1 MGLKNMDLGLAF
13 LGYLFLDGLF
23 LCIAAEHEITF
34 DLREKVVT
42 SLCNKSE
49 SLLLVNESYP
59 GPTLRVRKGDTAYI
73 TVNNNGLYGLT
84 VHWHG
89 VKQPKNPWS
98 DGPEYITQCPIQPGN
113 SFTYKVIFSDEEGTL
128 WWHAHSDWTR
138 ATVYGAIVV
147 EPAKGKLYPFDKQPD
162 GEHIIILGEWYNG
175 YLRTMLEAAMRIG
188 ADVAPS
194 DAYTINGQP
203 GFSNDC
209 YIENITI
216 FEVAR
221 GNTYLLRIVSAV
233 MNEEMFFG
241 IAGHNI
247 TVVGQDG
254 AYLKPI
260 PTSYIMISPGQ
271 TMDVL
276 VTANNSIDGH
286 TSYYMV
292 ATPYSD
298 SGGAPFNEK
307 STSAVLNYGGLIYNP
322 LYPEFLPDP
331 KNTDAADAFTK
342 QIKTLA
348 TEEHP
353 IDVPQE
359 IDERIFITIS
369 VNQLPCNLP
378 EGEKCGGPG
387 GNMHASTLNNISFQN
402 PSVDILQAYY
412 WNLTASTAPPLP
424 FDTDFPAFPP
434 VPFNYT
440 AGDNAQYQFP
450 SLGTKVR
457 MIEYGQRVEI
467 VFQGTNIGNPENHP
481 IHLHGYSFYVVGR
494 GHGNFDTDPN
504 YKHDYNL
511 VDPPRVNTIGVPKNG
526 WVAIRFKADNPGVWF
541 MHCHLEKHAIY
552 GMAGVLIVKDGDND
566 QEKMLPPPKD
576 GMPKC

>member
-1 MGLKNMDLGLAF
+1 
-13 LGYLFLDGLF
+13 
-23 LCIAAEHEITF
+23 
-34 DLREKVVT
+34 
-42 SLCNKSE
+42 
-49 SLLLVNESYP
+49 
-59 GPTLRVRKGDTAYI
+59 
-73 TVNNNGLYGLT
+73 
-84 VHWHG
+84 
-89 VKQPKNPWS
+89 
-98 DGPEYITQCPIQPGN
+98 
-113 SFTYKVIFSDEEGTL
+113 
-128 WWHAHSDWTR
+128 
-138 ATVYGAIVV
+138 
-147 EPAKGKLYPFDKQPD
+147 
-162 GEHIIILGEWYNG
+162 
-175 YLRTMLEAAMRIG
+175 
-188 ADVAPS
+188 
-194 DAYTINGQP
+194 
-203 GFSNDC
+203 
-209 YIENITI
+209 
-216 FEVAR
+216 
-221 GNTYLLRIVSAV
+221 

-331 KNTDAADAFTK
+331 KNTEAADAFTK
-342 QIKTLA
+342 QRKALA

-359 IDERIFITIS
+359 VDERIFITIS
-369 VNQLPCNLP
+369 VNLLPCNLP
-378 EGEKCGGPG
+378 DGEKCGGPG

-412 WNLTASTAPPLP
+412 WYCLYTLGIVTKKKQLIKLIYTYMYTYMNMYSFSFCRNLTASTAPPLP

-494 GHGNFDTDPN
+494 GIGNFDTDPN

-511 VDPPRVNTIGVPKNG
+511 IDPPRVNTIGVPKNG
-526 WVAIRFKADNPGVWF
+526 WVAIRFKADNPGNLSLSLNLFVR
-541 MHCHLEKHAIY
+541 
-552 GMAGVLIVKDGDND
+552 V
-566 QEKMLPPPKD
+566 
-576 GMPKC
+576 